1 MILYI
6 HRRERSLWV
15 GICWQGEGRSWW
27 RFGKFRW
34 LQNVQKGQTKH
45 QERLFLKGQIMMFPQ
60 EPEKILGGTWVIPQ
74 NGCALLTFNG

>member
-15 GICWQGEGRSWW
+15 GIWEQGEGRSWW

-34 LQNVQKGQTKH
+34 LQNAQKVQTKH
-45 QERLFLKGQIMMFPQ
+45 QGVEKR
-60 EPEKILGGTWVIPQ
+60 EPSHTVGG
-74 NGCALLTFNG
+74 NAN